1 MKIKD
6 FAEGKQLT
14 KQAIYKA
21 LNRAGFSAKTLTDR
35 SGNLTKKGI
44 TVLNRLFPSAGDQ
57 VNQDQPD
64 QPEPADQDE
73 SIVDDL
79 RNQVK
84 ELKERCEQWETRYFE
99 YVNQAKQENEQLRIL
114 LQREQELRLYAES
127 NKGFFKRLFAGKKEE
142 K

>member
-1 MKIKD
+1 MKIKE
-6 FAEGKQLT
+6 FADKKQLT

-57 VNQDQPD
+57 VNQDQP
-64 QPEPADQDE
+64 EPADQDE
-73 SIVDDL
+73 SIVDAL

>member
-21 LNRAGFSAKTLTDR
+21 LNRAGYSAKTLTDR

-44 TVLNRLFPSAGDQ
+44 NVLNRLFPSAGDQ
-57 VNQDQPD
+57 VNQD

-114 LQREQELRLYAES
+114 LQREQELRYYAE
-127 NKGFFKRLFAGKKEE
+127 NKGFFKRLFAGKKVE
-142 K
+142 KE